1 MTLETGPRVFL
12 HSIRPANGR
21 ASHHPTLIVTIPA
34 HNEED
39 NIADVIHEI
48 PRSIDG
54 VGRIE
59 VLVLDDG
66 STDDTVAVARAA
78 GADHVI
84 SHNKRKG
91 LAFTF
96 RDAIDAA
103 LGRGADL
110 IVNTDADN
118 HYDQSRI
125 SDLIAPILAGDA
137 DISVGSRDI
146 SKVPMK
152 RSHRWGNHLGSRGLR
167 ALVRLPAGVDVSSG
181 YRAYSREAALRL
193 NVISGYTYTHET
205 LIAAMEQGLT
215 IASVLIPARYVERPS
230 RLMGGVFGHVLR
242 AVAVILRSY
251 AIYQPIRV
259 FSTLGLLFLVAG
271 AVPIARFLY
280 FFAFNGSSGHIQ
292 SLVIGGVL
300 FIVGFQVLVL
310 SLLASALSWNRRM
323 IEELL
328 LRERRRSYSR
338 PDQHE

>member
-1 MTLETGPRVFL
+1 MTVDTGPRVFL
-12 HSIRPANGR
+12 HSIRAANGR
-21 ASHHPTLIVTIPA
+21 ASHQPTLIVTIPA

-39 NIADVIHEI
+39 NIAAVIREI

-54 VGRIE
+54 VGRVE

-66 STDDTVAVARAA
+66 STDDTVAIACAA

-103 LGRGADL
+103 LARGADV

-125 SDLIAPILAGDA
+125 PDLIAPILTGDA

-146 SKVPMK
+146 SNVPMK
-152 RSHRWGNHLGSRGLR
+152 RSHRWGNHLGSRALR

-215 IASVLIPARYVERPS
+215 IANVVIPARYVERPS

-328 LRERRRSYSR
+328 LRERRRSYR
-338 PDQHE
+338 EPDQNE

>member
-1 MTLETGPRVFL
+1 MTIETGPRVFL
-12 HSIRPANGR
+12 HSIRHSNGR
-21 ASHHPTLIVTIPA
+21 AQRAPTLVVTIPA

-39 NIADVIHEI
+39 NIADVIREI
-48 PRSIDG
+48 PRSIEG
-54 VGRIE
+54 VGRVE

-66 STDDTVAVARAA
+66 STDDTVAVAREA

-84 SHNKRKG
+84 SHNLRKG

-103 LGRGADL
+103 LTRGADV

-125 SDLIAPILAGDA
+125 PDLIAPILSGDA

-146 SKVPMK
+146 TNVPMK
-152 RSHRWGNHLGSRGLR
+152 ASHRWGNLLGSKALR
-167 ALVRLPAGVDVSSG
+167 ALVRLPEGVDVSSG

-193 NVISGYTYTHET
+193 NVIAGYTYTHET

-215 IASVLIPARYVERPS
+215 IANVVIPARPVERPS

-251 AIYQPIRV
+251 AIYQPIKV
-259 FSTLGLLFLVAG
+259 FSTLGVLFLIAG
-271 AVPIARFLY
+271 LIPIVRFLWY
-280 FFAFNGSSGHIQ
+280 FAMDGTAGHIQ
-292 SLVIGGVL
+292 SLVIGSVL

-328 LRERRRSYSR
+328 LRERRRSYGGTD
-338 PDQHE
+338 PND

>member
-1 MTLETGPRVFL
+1 MTIDTGPRMFL
-12 HSIRPANGR
+12 HSIRRSSGR
-21 ASHHPTLIVTIPA
+21 AQHEPTLIVTIPA

-39 NIADVIHEI
+39 NIADVIREI
-48 PRSIDG
+48 PRKIDG
-54 VGRIE
+54 VGRVE

-66 STDDTVAVARAA
+66 STDDTVAVAREA
-78 GADHVI
+78 GADYVI
-84 SHNKRKG
+84 SHNKRRG

-103 LGRGADL
+103 LSRGADV

-125 SDLIAPILAGDA
+125 PDLIAPILSGDA

-146 SKVPMK
+146 TNVPMK
-152 RSHRWGNHLGSRGLR
+152 ASHRWGNVLGSTILR
-167 ALVRLPAGVDVSSG
+167 TLVRLPNGVDVSSG

-193 NVISGYTYTHET
+193 NVIAGYTYTHET

-215 IASVLIPARYVERPS
+215 IANVLIPARPVERPS
-230 RLMGGVFGHVLR
+230 RLMGGVFGHALR

-251 AIYQPIRV
+251 AIYQPIKV
-259 FSTLGLLFLVAG
+259 FSTLGVVFLIAG
-271 AVPIARFLY
+271 IIPIVRFLWY
-280 FFAFNGSSGHIQ
+280 FALDGTAGHIQ

-328 LRERRRSYSR
+328 LRERRRSYGASD
-338 PDQHE
+338 PNE

>member
-1 MTLETGPRVFL
+1 MTIDAGPRVFL
-12 HSIRPANGR
+12 HSIRRSNGH
-21 ASHHPTLIVTIPA
+21 ASHAPKLVVTIPA

-39 NIADVIHEI
+39 NIADVIREI

-54 VGRIE
+54 VGRVE

-66 STDDTVAVARAA
+66 STDDTVARARAA

-96 RDAIDAA
+96 RDAVDAA
-103 LGRGADL
+103 LARGADV

-125 SDLIAPILAGDA
+125 PDLIAPILTGDA

-146 SKVPMK
+146 SNVPMQ
-152 RSHRWGNHLGSRGLR
+152 RSHRWGNHVGSTALR
-167 ALVRLPAGVDVSSG
+167 MLVRLPSGVDVSSG

-193 NVISGYTYTHET
+193 NVIAGYTYTHET

-215 IASVLIPARYVERPS
+215 IANVLIPARHVERPS
-230 RLMGGVFGHVLR
+230 RLMGGVVGHVFR
-242 AVAVILRSY
+242 AFAVILRSY
-251 AIYQPIRV
+251 AIYQPIKV
-259 FSTLGLLFLVAG
+259 FSTLGVLFLVAG
-271 AVPIARFLY
+271 IIPIARFLY
-280 FFAFNGSSGHIQ
+280 YFATDSAGGHIQ

-328 LRERRRSYSR
+328 LRERRRSYGGSD
-338 PDQHE
+338 PNE

>member
-1 MTLETGPRVFL
+1 MTLDTESRVFL
-12 HSIRPANGR
+12 HSIRRNNGR
-21 ASHHPTLIVTIPA
+21 AVHVPTLIVTIPA

-39 NIADVIHEI
+39 NIGDVIREI
-48 PRSIDG
+48 PRSIEG
-54 VGRIE
+54 VGRVE

-66 STDDTVAVARAA
+66 STDGTVAAARAA

-84 SHNKRKG
+84 SHNTRKG

-96 RDAIDAA
+96 RDAIDSA
-103 LGRGADL
+103 LTRGADI

-125 SDLIAPILAGDA
+125 PDLIAPILSGDA
-137 DISVGSRDI
+137 DITVGSRDI
-146 SKVPMK
+146 TNVPMK
-152 RSHRWGNHLGSRGLR
+152 RSHRWGNELGSRVLR

-193 NVISGYTYTHET
+193 NVIAGYTYTHET

-215 IASVLIPARYVERPS
+215 IGNVLIPARPVERPS
-230 RLMGGVFGHVLR
+230 RLMGGVLGHVLR

-251 AIYQPIRV
+251 AIYQPIKV
-259 FSTLGLLFLVAG
+259 FSTIGVLFLIAG
-271 AVPIARFLY
+271 AIPIVRFLWY
-280 FFAFNGSSGHIQ
+280 FALDGTAGHIQ

-328 LRERRRSYSR
+328 LRERRRSYGASE
-338 PDQHE
+338 PDE